1 MAYAVN
7 EQLVQS
13 VANVVKKD
21 ILISPATLKMS
32 ELDKIGA
39 KVITGVTNIESEF
52 ISQAY
57 DGAVRAYDI
66 TKTYTEADAK
76 EVSRIIERRLK
87 THLAFRI
94 ANLNTQRFKE
104 KEPFDT
110 TDKTREEILAGLPHT
125 AYALLQM
132 GEYYGQEV
140 IKPFILGDRDLG
152 KDNPYGIYDGIL
164 KHVKKD
170 MTTYTDESGNV
181 VPVLISKE
189 HKNLI
194 ETSPITKPTSEKDF
208 TAFTVFESF
217 VEELDP
223 ALLDNPEGVLVIV
236 DKKKAPY
243 IYQAYMNRYPN
254 LQNSV
259 KYDGG
264 YKFFT
269 HDNITLVGTPLL
281 GDTHTMIA
289 TRPGN
294 FHFGIESERDE
305 NNVYVKQYGID
316 PNRLN
321 MWIQSYQGTR
331 LLNPTKSHFAI
342 SCDAEGKL
350 YDAVPYK
357 VGDLQIGEAGE

>member
-7 EQLVQS
+7 DQLVQS
-13 VANVVKKD
+13 VANVIKKD
-21 ILISPATLKMS
+21 ILISPATLKNS

-39 KVITGVTNIESEF
+39 KVITGVENIESEF

-57 DGAVRAYDI
+57 DGAIRAYDV
-66 TKTYTEADAK
+66 TKNYSEADAK

-87 THLAFRI
+87 VYLAYRM
-94 ANLNTQRFKE
+94 ANLNVQRFKE
-104 KEPFDT
+104 KAAFDT
-110 TDKTREEILAGLPHT
+110 TDKTKEEIIMGLPAT
-125 AYALLQM
+125 TYALLQA

-140 IKPFILGDRDLG
+140 IAPFFHGDRELG
-152 KDNPYGIYDGIL
+152 MDHPFGIYDGIL

-170 MTTYTDESGNV
+170 MTTYVDENGV
-181 VPVLISKE
+181 TVPVLISKE
-189 HKNLI
+189 NGNLI
-194 ETSPITKPTSEKDF
+194 ETSPITKPTSATDF
-208 TAFTVFESF
+208 TAFSVFEEF
-217 VEELDP
+217 VEALDP
-223 ALLDNPEGVLVIV
+223 ALADNPEGVLILV
-236 DKKKAPY
+236 DKKKAPF

-259 KYDGG
+259 KFDGG

-281 GDTHTMIA
+281 GETNLMIA

-294 FHFGIESERDE
+294 MHLGIPSERDD
-305 NNVYVKQYGID
+305 NNVFVKQYGLD

-321 MWIQSYQGTR
+321 LWIQSNQGTR

-342 SCDAEGKL
+342 SCDESGKL
-350 YDAVPYK
+350 HEATPYK
-357 VGDLQIGEAGE
+357 FGDLQIAAGE